1 MSLQELFHGISA
13 EDFDAWNALKMT
25 NYLLGNLI
33 LRTLNNRIYCIVVW
47 IN

>member
-13 EDFDAWNALKMT
+13 EDLDAWNALKMT

-33 LRTLNNRIYCIVVW
+33 IRMLGS
-47 IN
+47 